1 MLRARSNLVF
11 ARGRELLAALGLI
24 GALLVSG
31 LAPLTA
37 SAEAP
42 DMPADVVS
50 AERGHAQLPELP
62 DGFIRERTGDVT
74 WEMHPSATSL
84 VHDLQGSF
92 PELWTRITA
101 DFDRQ
106 VSEELTVRI
115 ARGPRD
121 MIRLAPHG
129 APPPAYAVGVA
140 YPARGLII
148 LSVVAPGTWLPPD
161 LESVFAHELSH
172 IALFRAVE
180 GNRLPLWF
188 MEGMAVY
195 QAREQNIERIRTL
208 WEASVAGGI
217 LPLSQL
223 SRHFPAA
230 THEVNLAYAQ
240 SADLVNHLLRE
251 PEDRAQLG
259 ELLTRIRKGK
269 SFENA
274 LLGAYRIDL
283 PALEREWRQ
292 SMRERFQLWPLLLSG
307 TAIWAAIG
315 VLAIVAFFRRRKQHR
330 ERLAGWAKEE
340 AAYDRAIQSLEISH
354 TIPVHEPMVTPGPDA
369 EVSTI
374 AAQEPGIPTV
384 EHEGQRYTLH

>member
-1 MLRARSNLVF
+1 
-11 ARGRELLAALGLI
+11 
-24 GALLVSG
+24 
-31 LAPLTA
+31 
-37 SAEAP
+37 
-42 DMPADVVS
+42 
-50 AERGHAQLPELP
+50 
-62 DGFIRERTGDVT
+62 
-74 WEMHPSATSL
+74 MHPSATSI
-84 VHDLQGSF
+84 VHDLQSAL
-92 PELWTRITA
+92 PELWTRITG
-101 DFDRQ
+101 DFGTQ

-129 APPPAYAVGVA
+129 APPPPYAVGVA

-161 LESVFAHELSH
+161 LRGVFAHELSH
-172 IALFRAVE
+172 VALFRAAD
-180 GNRLPLWF
+180 GRPLPLWF

-208 WEASVAGGI
+208 WEASVAGGV
-217 LPLSQL
+217 LSLEEL
-223 SRHFPAA
+223 SRHFPSA

-251 PEDRAQLG
+251 HDDREQLAG
-259 ELLTRIRKGK
+259 LLSRVRKGK
-269 SFENA
+269 SFEHA
-274 LLGAYRIDL
+274 LLGAYHVDL
-283 PALEREWRQ
+283 AVLEREWRQ
-292 SMRERFQLWPLLLSG
+292 SLRERFQLWPLLLSG

-315 VLAIVAFFRRRKQHR
+315 VLAVVAFVRRRKQNR
-330 ERLAGWAKEE
+330 EKLQRWATEE
-340 AAYDRAIQSLEISH
+340 AAYDRTIQSLEISH

-374 AAQEPGIPTV
+374 ASQEPGIPTV